1 MISKPLG
8 EVDGTVNGS
17 RDGRVDATHPLPLPK
32 ILLVED
38 NPGDARLVQEM
49 LREAN
54 ASRFQLVHAAR
65 LSAALACLS
74 TELIAVILLDLSL
87 PDEQGLTTLTRIR
100 AAATNVPVVVMSG
113 FSDEEIAIKALQQ
126 GAQDYLVKGHTDSHQ
141 LLRSMRYA
149 IERQRMQL
157 QLQQQEQAL
166 QQQLAR
172 DRLLAAVAQ
181 RIRQSLHLNE
191 ILQTTVAEVR
201 QFLQT
206 DRVMIYRSNI
216 GDGLSA
222 RESVAVLAAESMAP
236 EWSIDPALRERHRI
250 WLKAT
255 ECDWEQ
261 EALRVVNDIACKD
274 LTLIDRQLMTDL
286 HVVAKLVVPLLR
298 NDQMWGLLAVHQCD
312 RPREW
317 QPSEV
322 DFLQQLATQVAIAI
336 QQSELYQQ
344 VKELN
349 AELETQ
355 VEERTQQLA
364 TEKAILEAV
373 LNSIQEG
380 IVVMRPDG
388 QVALSNPAASQI
400 YALEPTREQ
409 HLDEVASSQICH
421 PDDSF
426 SPLERPVNRALQG
439 EVFTDHQMII
449 HCSNGEEKWVSM
461 SGAAVRDRVLDV
473 QLAVTTTR
481 DITKRKQAE
490 AAIRE
495 REEALRQSEAKFRA
509 IFERAAISISFLDL
523 ELRIRSTNPALEI
536 MLGYSAE
543 EMRCDTWLVDYSHPD
558 DMATDVELFK
568 ELVAGKRDYYKMEKR
583 FFHKDGHLVW
593 GFLTVSLVKDCAGKP
608 LFAFAMVEDIT
619 LRKQAEIELRQ
630 AKEAAE
636 AGSQAKSV
644 FLATMSHE
652 LRTPLTAILGM
663 SKLLGQEIYGGL
675 NPKQKE
681 YITCIHQ
688 SGKHLLELI
697 NDILDISKV
706 EAGKEEL
713 TLVPL
718 DVRGLCGSC
727 LAMVQEQADEKGLQL
742 QIHIDPQAGVCIA
755 DERRLKQM
763 LLNLLRNA
771 IKFTPAGRVSLAVQK
786 VPQGTEFTVSDT
798 GIGIAPEQI
807 PLLFQSFSQL
817 DSRLNRQYEGTG
829 LGLALTH
836 QLALLHGG
844 NVTVQSAVGKGSQF
858 TLLLPEIRR

>member
-17 RDGRVDATHPLPLPK
+17 VGATHTLPLLK
-32 ILLVED
+32 ILIVED
-38 NPGDARLVQEM
+38 NPGDVRLIQEM

-54 ASRFQLVHAAR
+54 ASRFLLIHAAR

-74 TELIAVILLDLSL
+74 IEPIAVILLDLSL

-126 GAQDYLVKGHTDSHQ
+126 GAQDYLVKGHIDSHQ

-149 IERQRMQL
+149 IERQRMQF
-157 QLQQQEQAL
+157 QFQQQEQAL

-172 DRLLAAVAQ
+172 ERLLAAVAQ
-181 RIRQSLHLNE
+181 RIRRSLHLDE

-206 DRVMIYRSNI
+206 DRVMIYRFKTDS
-216 GDGLSA
+216 GSSTKDSP
-222 RESVAVLAAESMAP
+222 AVLAAESVAP
-236 EWSIDPALRERHRI
+236 EWTIDVAVRKRHRI

-255 ECDWEQ
+255 EGEWEP
-261 EALRVVNDIACKD
+261 EALRVINDVHWEEV
-274 LTLIDRQLMTDL
+274 TPVYRQLLTDL
-286 HVVAKLVVPLLR
+286 HVVAKLVVPLWQ

-317 QPSEV
+317 HPFEV
-322 DFLQQLATQVAIAI
+322 DFLQQVATQVVIAI

-344 VKELN
+344 VKVLN
-349 AELETQ
+349 ADLETQ
-355 VEERTQQLA
+355 VEERTLQLT

-380 IVVMRPDG
+380 IVVMRSDG
-388 QVALSNPAASQI
+388 QIVLSNPAASQI
-400 YALEPTREQ
+400 YTLEPTRRQ
-409 HLDEVASSQICH
+409 HLNGGH
-421 PDDSF
+421 PNDLHSH
-426 SPLERPVNRALQG
+426 LELFVNRALQG
-439 EVFTDHQMII
+439 EVFTDQQLTI
-449 HCSNGEEKWVSM
+449 HCPNGEEKWVSM
-461 SGAAVRDRVLDV
+461 SGAAVQDRVLDA

-495 REEALRQSEAKFRA
+495 REEALRQNEAKFRA
-509 IFERAAISISFLDL
+509 LFERAALSISLVDL
-523 ELRIRSTNPALEI
+523 QARIRSTNPVFEI

-543 EMRCDTWLVDYSHPD
+543 EMRCDTWLADCSHPD
-558 DMATDVELFK
+558 DMATDLEFFR

-583 FFHKDGHLVW
+583 YFHKDGHLVW

-675 NPKQKE
+675 NSKQKE

-718 DVRGLCGSC
+718 DIRGLCGSC
-727 LAMVQEQADEKGLQL
+727 LAMVQEQADEKGLKL
-742 QIHIDPQAGVCIA
+742 QSQIDTQADVCIA

-771 IKFTPAGRVSLAVQK
+771 IKFTPAGGVSLAVQK

-798 GIGIAPEQI
+798 GIGIAPEQM
-807 PLLFQSFSQL
+807 PLLFQAFSQL
-817 DSRLNRQYEGTG
+817 DSCLNRQYEGTG

-844 NVTVQSAVGKGSQF
+844 NVTVQSTLGEGSRF
-858 TLLLPEIRR
+858 TLFLPAVEEIDA